1 MIINTQVLTP
11 LELKSAIVLDPLIVK
26 PDTTVM
32 EAIAQMSGVWAM
44 GDSTKNVHGQR
55 EELYLEAGFSYV
67 LVVEDRQ
74 LLGIFTERDIV
85 RLSAKQRSL
94 EQITMAEVMISPV
107 ISLQESAL
115 TDLFLAINLLQ
126 QHDICHLPILGDQNQ
141 MVGIVTQESLLQALA
156 SQELFRQVAL
166 F

>member
-11 LELKSAIVLDPLIVK
+11 LELKSAIVRDPLIVK

-32 EAIAQMSGVWAM
+32 EAIAQMSGVRSM

-55 EELYLEAGFSYV
+55 EELHLEAGFSCV

-74 LLGIFTERDIV
+74 LLGIFTERDII

-115 TDLFLAINLLQ
+115 TNLFLAISLLQ
-126 QHDICHLPILGDQNQ
+126 QHDICHLPILDDQNQ
-141 MVGIVTQESLLQALA
+141 MVGIVTQESLLQALDPQKL
-156 SQELFRQVAL
+156 SRRWHY
-166 F
+166 